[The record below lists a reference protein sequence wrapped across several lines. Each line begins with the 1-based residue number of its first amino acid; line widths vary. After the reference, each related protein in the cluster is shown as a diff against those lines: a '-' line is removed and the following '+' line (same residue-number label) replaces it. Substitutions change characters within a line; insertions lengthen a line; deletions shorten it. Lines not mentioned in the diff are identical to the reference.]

1 MKKAFKKKI
10 IWKEK
15 ETKKNFK
22 KDKSISAYQECRDV
36 YDDLLE
42 YTKVINFGSSPN

>member
-1 MKKAFKKKI
+1 MKKTFKKKT

-22 KDKSISAYQECRDV
+22 RAKRISAYLEYRNV
-36 YDDLLE
+36 YDDLIE
-42 YTKVINFGSSPN
+42 YTKVISF